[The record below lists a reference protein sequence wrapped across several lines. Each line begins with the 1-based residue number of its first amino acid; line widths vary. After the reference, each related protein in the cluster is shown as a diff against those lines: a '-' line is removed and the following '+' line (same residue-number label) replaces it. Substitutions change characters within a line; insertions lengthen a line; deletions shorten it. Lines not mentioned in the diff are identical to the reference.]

1 MQKALKIQK
10 TQKESER
17 LQEIPKHFKK
27 IQKYFEII

>member
-10 TQKESER
+10 IRKESKR

-27 IQKYFEII
+27 IQKDFEIV